1 MLVNER
7 SVIILENHICL
18 QLIDFSFDRRIS
30 EDESFE
36 SFTILSKRLIK
47 KNSE

>member
-18 QLIDFSFDRRIS
+18 QLIDFSFDKKVS
-30 EDESFE
+30 EDESF
-36 SFTILSKRLIK
+36 
-47 KNSE
+47 